1 MLDPYK
7 QQPNFFL
14 PHPNHYDHPDQHRHR
29 QRTHRQHRSTAVA
42 GRHAVGPPMPPPP
55 PQRMPSPNCCSSSAA
70 TSSVVSEPISLDL
83 ATEQYF
89 VKEKENWAAGRFSRR
104 VPPRPLRRTAG
115 AEQHG
120 LVIPLDRFR
129 TKNFSRR
136 PNNDAFDSSDDEYY
150 DEGDFERRRP
160 ERFDWHARR
169 YSTSDLTT
177 SDSELGRLGTGKPYR
192 LGIKCPSVSTIN
204 PDDSSL
210 SFEDLEQQMIYQQP
224 IKLGGVRRY
233 HRHQPNQKQRRG
245 VISSGTNFYDF
256 DDDDGTENCGAKSDA
271 ELTDRAP
278 PSYRYRSGSHRMLQ
292 RRMNAAADDGGSPPP
307 SRGTQS
313 APRTPQRHAVPPA
326 LEMIE
331 EISPILPRPVDVRDD
346 LDIPPL
352 PRPLKLSKEWRPL
365 QTSTLTNFHATLPKT
380 NPHHSSATKLPPI
393 APLEPP
399 RSLFD
404 PQYTA
409 MCFGTT
415 SDEFKPIRSE
425 QFNLPSVMAK
435 AKGIRGIL
443 FLQLCVSGDS
453 VLKVQIRNG
462 AYFLKSLPISSF
474 VKVEIR
480 RSISNRR
487 RDKYAHHHE
496 KRQRFCSRVTYPV
509 SQNNQPEF
517 YEEFMFR
524 VTRTH
529 LEHGDKLGISVFV
542 QHSGEEKTPE
552 LLGGMS
558 FSLVKMMKMAQLHT
572 TSSQQCFFHYDD
584 HQSHLPMGDVTV
596 KLYEGGFFLLPD
608 KKALTSKFA
617 QDKISI
623 RKYYDDIGGSTT
635 MSTTASSSM
644 GSPFRMMNEPE
655 WTTAVARFGIG
666 AGGAGGVVPTAMGAP
681 NLRNGCGPPPLP
693 RRLFSP
699 SRKASA
705 TYHHQHH
712 HNQLMALAP
721 PASAQLPAATAA
733 TAASCP
739 IGGES
744 SAADTSHYTTSNS
757 SSSGAQSAVDCKRTR
772 GGCAGTVATATTVGC
787 PTVIDRLAPANGAS
801 AAAQQPPAV
810 PPPSV
815 NTTDTTTSDFTSSG
829 FTSSSPTN
837 CGTVQMLIGH
847 HQHQQLPT
855 MAPVPIETSSSLAN
869 SFSSGCAEVGAGGAD
884 GGGVLSSSDESSS
897 SSSSSSS
904 SPVVVE
910 LATNDVGPVQAASAD
925 GQQQQQQQFRKAS
938 LQHHYSPMRVHR
950 GGGGGGC
957 ANGGNR
963 SSPQKV
969 GPTSPL
975 KQQQQASSAE
985 LVDPYN
991 NNSAMQQQSSSPTTK
1006 RRGGGGRLRSA
1017 LAATTD
1023 NTMVRRVAS
1032 FTFSPPLRAGS
1043 LQHNQLQHQLQQQ
1056 QFLSALDKHCNSSS
1070 SNNSAAGALRL
1081 DKRNSV
1087 ASGGGAGGTDKLQR
1101 RMAL

>member
-1 MLDPYK
+1 
-7 QQPNFFL
+7 
-14 PHPNHYDHPDQHRHR
+14 
-29 QRTHRQHRSTAVA
+29 
-42 GRHAVGPPMPPPP
+42 
-55 PQRMPSPNCCSSSAA
+55 
-70 TSSVVSEPISLDL
+70 
-83 ATEQYF
+83 
-89 VKEKENWAAGRFSRR
+89 
-104 VPPRPLRRTAG
+104 
-115 AEQHG
+115 
-120 LVIPLDRFR
+120 
-129 TKNFSRR
+129 
-136 PNNDAFDSSDDEYY
+136 
-150 DEGDFERRRP
+150 
-160 ERFDWHARR
+160 
-169 YSTSDLTT
+169 
-177 SDSELGRLGTGKPYR
+177 
-192 LGIKCPSVSTIN
+192 
-204 PDDSSL
+204 
-210 SFEDLEQQMIYQQP
+210 
-224 IKLGGVRRY
+224 
-233 HRHQPNQKQRRG
+233 
-245 VISSGTNFYDF
+245 
-256 DDDDGTENCGAKSDA
+256 
-271 ELTDRAP
+271 
-278 PSYRYRSGSHRMLQ
+278 
-292 RRMNAAADDGGSPPP
+292 
-307 SRGTQS
+307 
-313 APRTPQRHAVPPA
+313 
-326 LEMIE
+326 
-331 EISPILPRPVDVRDD
+331 
-346 LDIPPL
+346 
-352 PRPLKLSKEWRPL
+352 
-365 QTSTLTNFHATLPKT
+365 
-380 NPHHSSATKLPPI
+380 
-393 APLEPP
+393 
-399 RSLFD
+399 
-404 PQYTA
+404 
-409 MCFGTT
+409 
-415 SDEFKPIRSE
+415 
-425 QFNLPSVMAK
+425 
-435 AKGIRGIL
+435 
-443 FLQLCVSGDS
+443 
-453 VLKVQIRNG
+453 
-462 AYFLKSLPISSF
+462 
-474 VKVEIR
+474 
-480 RSISNRR
+480 
-487 RDKYAHHHE
+487 
-496 KRQRFCSRVTYPV
+496 
-509 SQNNQPEF
+509 
-517 YEEFMFR
+517 
-524 VTRTH
+524 
-529 LEHGDKLGISVFV
+529 
-542 QHSGEEKTPE
+542 
-552 LLGGMS
+552 
-558 FSLVKMMKMAQLHT
+558 
-572 TSSQQCFFHYDD
+572 
-584 HQSHLPMGDVTV
+584 
-596 KLYEGGFFLLPD
+596 
-608 KKALTSKFA
+608 
-617 QDKISI
+617 
-623 RKYYDDIGGSTT
+623 
-635 MSTTASSSM
+635 
-644 GSPFRMMNEPE
+644 MNEPE

-837 CGTVQMLIGH
+837 CGTIQMLIGH

-884 GGGVLSSSDESSS
+884 GGGGLSSSDESSS

-950 GGGGGGC
+950 GGGGGGG

-1006 RRGGGGRLRSA
+1006 RRGGGGGRLRSA

-1101 RMAL
+1101 RMALGPLSKTLHFLRTKLDFSMSASVLCPSREDCRLWQESFDALLAHKYGCLLFREFLQSEFSEENLEFWLECEQFKRMKPAKKSTGQKANQIYDTFIRELAPKEVNLDSQTRLATQAALSVVPLRADMFMLAQQKIAQLMAKDSYPRFLKSEQYLELLNNNNNGNNNNENDGGEHMQPPKGLLRVASAREGCAVTTKSLSSLSGASCSRSPSLSPRSGGAGAGRWHTRRNTCAPTTTPMPMLAGAHTKKGATGAGNNGTIPTNILLSGGSGAGGPTPLTLQIPSIAE